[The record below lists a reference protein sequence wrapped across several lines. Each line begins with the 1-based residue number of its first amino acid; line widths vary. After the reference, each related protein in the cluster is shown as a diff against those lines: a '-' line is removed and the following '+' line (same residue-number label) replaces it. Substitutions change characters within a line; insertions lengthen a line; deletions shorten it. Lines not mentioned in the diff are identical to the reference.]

1 MTLMGSLPNTQAK
14 SWKPCFNF
22 AKGSCRFGNDCRYVH
37 DPNAKIV
44 NSGSSKQPSNNT
56 TDALLLTLLEKL
68 GVNDI
73 GSSCTSNVNPSPV
86 VTNAMPVAAYSV
98 PGPGYFMAQSTSPM
112 YPPTGFPS
120 QPAQQQ
126 VQPIQSPIGPL
137 MMAQP
142 T

>member
-1 MTLMGSLPNTQAK
+1 
-14 SWKPCFNF
+14 C
-22 AKGSCRFGNDCRYVH
+22 
-37 DPNAKIV
+37 
-44 NSGSSKQPSNNT
+44 NNT

-98 PGPGYFMAQSTSPM
+98 PGPAGL
-112 YPPTGFPS
+112 PT

-142 T
+142 TGTTVQPAPQPGNMGPTTPSGQATMLPYAFTKSTLHDPASRA